1 MNTPLPHGLN
11 PLMKSDDWKKSQ
23 TFIPKI
29 EEEAFIPVNTQ
40 DLWIIEEEYKEENP
54 NQIS

>member
-40 DLWIIEEEYKEENP
+40 DL
-54 NQIS
+54 